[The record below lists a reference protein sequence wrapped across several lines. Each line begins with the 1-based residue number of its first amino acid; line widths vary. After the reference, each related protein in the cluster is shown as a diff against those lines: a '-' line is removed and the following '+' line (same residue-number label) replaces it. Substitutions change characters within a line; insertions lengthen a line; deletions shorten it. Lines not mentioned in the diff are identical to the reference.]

1 MKTLVHTRCAAV
13 LAALEKHECAVIFT
27 EPVDHVALG
36 LPDYPSIV
44 KHPMDLGT
52 VAKKLENNEY
62 DLGGHPSSSRTC
74 SSRFTTALPTTQS
87 APTRGRW
94 GKSCCAS

>member
-36 LPDYPSIV
+36 VAPITRPS
-44 KHPMDLGT
+44 
-52 VAKKLENNEY
+52 
-62 DLGGHPSSSRTC
+62 
-74 SSRFTTALPTTQS
+74 
-87 APTRGRW
+87 
-94 GKSCCAS
+94 